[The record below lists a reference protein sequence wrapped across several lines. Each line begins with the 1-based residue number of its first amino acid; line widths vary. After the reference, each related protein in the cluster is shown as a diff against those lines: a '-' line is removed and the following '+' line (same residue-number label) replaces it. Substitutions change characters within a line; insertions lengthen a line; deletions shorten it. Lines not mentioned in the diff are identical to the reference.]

1 MDALISLP
9 EYRAARRVSVY
20 MSMASGE
27 VATGSVVQDVLQN
40 GKQLYIPY
48 THKPLRAASD
58 QPSLVMDLVS
68 LHSLEDYAELQP
80 DIWGIPSPS
89 QESIDARRSCL
100 QELVRRNLVDGTR
113 DFGLDMIVVPGMAFD
128 AHRRR
133 LGHGKGFYDYFLKRY
148 RDGDQAGPDGTAKM
162 PFLGA

>member
-20 MSMASGE
+20 MSMTSGE
-27 VATGSVVQDVLQN
+27 VATGSVVHDALQH
-40 GKQLYIPY
+40 GKHVYIPY
-48 THKPLRAASD
+48 THRPLTASSD
-58 QPSLVMDLVS
+58 QPSLVMDMVS
-68 LHSLEDYAELQP
+68 LHSPEDYAQLQP

-89 QESIDARRSCL
+89 QESIKARKSCL
-100 QELVRRNLVDGTR
+100 EQLVRRDLVNGTR
-113 DFGLDMIVVPGMAFD
+113 DFRLDMIIVPGMAFD

-148 RDGDQAGPDGTAKM
+148 QDSHQTGPDGAAKM